1 MRSEYVFKNEV
12 EHILAALMPENRLA
26 CEVSLATGL
35 RIGDVLRLKTE
46 DIQKE
51 RFSVQEQKTGKRRTV
66 RLPVALRNRCAA
78 FAGAV
83 YVFTGRLDGRKPRTR
98 QAVWKDLKR
107 VQRLMR
113 LDVNLTPH
121 SMRKVFAVEEYHRSG
136 DLKRVQKLLNHSNEA
151 VTMIYAMADE
161 QVKRLRG
168 GSVKRSVLSA
178 AAPEDDC

>member
-1 MRSEYVFKNEV
+1 MRSEYAFKGEV

-26 CEVSLATGL
+26 CEVSLATGF
-35 RIGDVLRLKTE
+35 RIGDVLRIKAE
-46 DIQKE
+46 DVRKE
-51 RFSVQEQKTGKRRTV
+51 RFSVQEQKTGKRRRV
-66 RLPVALRNRCAA
+66 RLPNALRERCAA
-78 FAGAV
+78 FAGPV

-107 VQRLMR
+107 VARLMR

-121 SMRKVFAVEEYHRSG
+121 SMRKVYAVEEYHRCG

-161 QVKRLRG
+161 QVRRMRG
-168 GSVKRSVLSA
+168 GR
-178 AAPEDDC
+178 